1 MSTPDEIVGWSLAI
15 MCLCLA
21 LMLAL
26 VTSVILWKALE
37 ALW

>member
-1 MSTPDEIVGWSLAI
+1 MSTPDEIVEWSLAI
-15 MCLCLA
+15 MCMCVA

-26 VTSVILWKALE
+26 VTSVIFWKALE